1 MNATVDDRIATAIN
15 TTVSAISSESA
26 MWTPVAKTPIG
37 PEGVS
42 LENATTYNFQ
52 IPNVIPLTARELLVY
67 ASVKCG
73 TAHLRRFG
81 DIILY
86 VMRNGLRF
94 EKLLYMHGHEQAAFN
109 TNSDNMWF
117 PVPAD
122 RLMHLEITVAVPG
135 NCLALLSTIGYR

>member
-1 MNATVDDRIATAIN
+1 MLSLLSLRC
-15 TTVSAISSESA
+15 EHQLLY
-26 MWTPVAKTPIG
+26 KTPIG
-37 PEGVS
+37 PERLS
-42 LENATTYNFQ
+42 LENATSYNFQ

-73 TAHLRRFG
+73 TARLRRFG

-86 VMRNGLRF
+86 VMCNGLRF